1 MTPERW
7 RQVSEVFYAA
17 QSRDR
22 AARAPYLEQA
32 CAGDRALRAEVDA
45 LLAAHLGPG
54 EFFDRPVSGSIDV
67 RRLETGAMVGPYRID
82 RLIGAGGMGEVYRA
96 RDTTLGR
103 DVAIKVLPDAF
114 TADPERLRR
123 FEREARV
130 LAALNHPH
138 IAAIHGLEQADPS
151 PGSGQAAVR
160 ALVLELVE
168 GPTLAD
174 RVARGPLPVAD
185 ALPIAQQIADALE
198 AAHEKGI
205 IHRDLKPANIKV
217 TSDGVVKVLD
227 FGLAKASTGDA
238 SMPDLSQS
246 PSVTLDGTRTGMILG
261 TAAYMSPEQARGQPV
276 DKRTDIWAFGC
287 VLYEMLT
294 SRRAF
299 SGDDVSDT
307 LVEIL
312 RGDPDWSALP
322 ASTPAAVRKLL
333 RGCLQKDRRERL
345 PDIGVAR
352 LEIKETLTAPLT
364 EAVALVP
371 VPRLR
376 VWQRPA
382 PLAAG
387 IVTLIAAAGL
397 TSWFLTRSEPPRV
410 VRLAVTPSGA
420 TAFRISAIPPQF
432 AISPDGT
439 RLAYVGA
446 GAEQIVVRAFDQLEP
461 TALSGLGAPGGLFF
475 SPDGRWIGF
484 FDGTGAL
491 KKVVST
497 GGPPVTVGRAIG
509 TPRGASWS
517 TDDTIVFATDNTT
530 SGLLRVAAGG
540 GAPQV
545 LTTPNLDQGEQDHYW
560 PEVLPGG
567 QAVLFTILTAGGLSN
582 AQIAVLDLTTREQKI
597 LIRGG
602 SHARYVPTG
611 HLVYGVAGTLRAVAF
626 DLRRLAVVGTPVP
639 VLEQVM
645 TTATLGAVS
654 MSISDN
660 GTLVYL
666 PGGVETAR
674 FTLAWVD
681 RQGREDPLKAPPR
694 LYLYP
699 RLSPDGTRVALDT
712 RDQESDIWIWDLA
725 RETMTR
731 FTFDPGADTHPV
743 WTPDGQRVVFRSL
756 RAGPGNL
763 FWQAV
768 DGTGAVERLTESP
781 TNQMASAVSPDGTQL
796 VFREEHATT
805 GEDLMVLALE
815 GGRRAQSPL
824 RGVGLPRPRATSDVR
839 PLLQTT
845 FNELNGEISPDGRWV
860 AYQSNESGPDEI
872 YVRPFPDANSGH
884 WQVSTGGGTR
894 PLWARSGKEL
904 FYLGPSGA
912 VMSTSVDGGS
922 TFRAGNPTRL
932 FEGPYPLFA
941 NASGRT
947 YDVSPDGQRFLMIK
961 EGAKPDG
968 TSAPTSLMVVLN
980 WFEELK
986 ARVPPAK

>member
-1 MTPERW
+1 VSDRMTPERW

-17 QSRDR
+17 QSRDA

-45 LLAAHLGPG
+45 LLAGHDDPG
-54 EFFDRPVSGSIDV
+54 GFIDRPVSGSIDV
-67 RRLETGAMVGPYRID
+67 RRLETGAMVGLYRID
-82 RLIGAGGMGEVYRA
+82 RLIGVGGMGEVYRA
-96 RDTTLGR
+96 RDTRLGR

-114 TADPERLRR
+114 ISDPERLRR
-123 FEREARV
+123 FAREARV

-138 IAAIHGLEQADPS
+138 IAAIHGLEEGDPV
-151 PGSGQAAVR
+151 PGSGQTAVR

-174 RVARGPLPVAD
+174 RLARGPLPVAD

-205 IHRDLKPANIKV
+205 VHRDLKPANIKI
-217 TSDGVVKVLD
+217 TPDGAVKVLD
-227 FGLAKASTGDA
+227 FGLAKAITSDVFG
-238 SMPDLSQS
+238 SDLSQS
-246 PSVTLDGTRTGMILG
+246 PTVTLDSTREGMILG

-294 SRRAF
+294 GRQAF
-299 SGDDVSDT
+299 SGDDVSNT
-307 LVEIL
+307 LAEIL
-312 RGDPDWSALP
+312 RGQPDWNALP
-322 ASTPAAVRKLL
+322 VGTPAAVRRLL

-352 LEIKETLTAPLT
+352 LEIKETLIAPLT
-364 EAVALVP
+364 EPVALLP

-397 TSWFLTRSEPPRV
+397 ASWFLTRSEPPRV
-410 VRLAVTPSGA
+410 VRLAVTPFGA

-446 GAEQIVVRAFDQLEP
+446 GAQQILVRAFDQLEP

-475 SPDGRWIGF
+475 SPDGQWIGF

-491 KKVVST
+491 KRVEGT
-497 GGPPVTVGRAIG
+497 GGPPLTVGRAIG
-509 TPRGASWS
+509 NPRGASWS
-517 TDDTIVFATDNTT
+517 TDDTIIFATDNTT

-545 LTTPNLDQGEQDHYW
+545 LTMPNLDQGEQDHYW

-567 QAVLFTILTAGGLSN
+567 QAVLFTIMTGGGLN
-582 AQIAVLDLTTREQKI
+582 DAQIAVLDLRTQRQKI

-602 SHARYVPTG
+602 SHARYLPTG
-611 HLVYGVAGTLRAVAF
+611 HLVYGITGTLRAVAF
-626 DLRRLAVVGTPVP
+626 DLRRLEVVGTPVP

-645 TTATLGAVS
+645 TTPTLGVVS

-666 PGGVETAR
+666 PVAETAR
-674 FTLAWVD
+674 FTLVWVD

-712 RDQESDIWIWDLA
+712 RDEESDIWIWDLA
-725 RETMTR
+725 RETLTR
-731 FTFDPGADTHPV
+731 FTFDPAADTHPV
-743 WTPDGQRVVFRSL
+743 WTPDGQRVVFRSV

-763 FWQAV
+763 FWQAA
-768 DGTGAVERLTESP
+768 DGTGTVERLTESP
-781 TNQMASAVSPDGTQL
+781 TNQMASAISPDGTRL
-796 VFREEHATT
+796 VLREEHTTT

-815 GGRRAQSPL
+815 AERRPRLSLP
-824 RGVGLPRPRATSDVR
+824 GVGGPGGRATSDVR
-839 PLLQTT
+839 PLVQTA

-860 AYQSNESGPDEI
+860 AYQSNESGQEEI
-872 YVRPFPDANSGH
+872 YVRPFPNTNTGG

-894 PLWARSGKEL
+894 PLWARSGKEI

-912 VMSTSVDGGS
+912 VMSTSVEGGS

-932 FEGPYPLFA
+932 FEGPYSPYA
-941 NASGRT
+941 NVSGRT
-947 YDVSPDGQRFLMIK
+947 YDVSSDGQRFLMLK
-961 EGAKPDG
+961 EG
-968 TSAPTSLMVVLN
+968 TSAPTSIMVVLN

-986 ARVPPAK
+986 ARVPPK